1 VVRERILIVD
11 DDPLVR
17 DFVVQGLREAG
28 YEVFD
33 FADGKGV
40 VDAVAEHNI
49 DLAIVDVVLPDI
61 NGLELVKR
69 IRTLPRVGILIL
81 SGQDE
86 VTDRIVGLEVGAD
99 DYVTKPFRIRELLAR
114 VHSVLRRTGKVE
126 AATVNAAA
134 PQCYEFDGWFLDPSS
149 YTVRRPDGTEVDLT
163 TGEFKVL
170 EFLVAHPNR
179 FWDAR
184 QLSEMITAA
193 GVPTAV
199 MTVTSCIKRLRVQ
212 LGEDARHPRLIGT
225 VRGSGY
231 KFLPKV
237 ASVPAGTPRA

>member
-1 VVRERILIVD
+1 MRERILVVD

-17 DFVVQGLREAG
+17 DFIAEGLQEAG
-28 YEVFD
+28 YEVLSYGEGREVL
-33 FADGKGV
+33 A
-40 VDAVAEHNI
+40 ALPSNHI
-49 DLAIVDVVLPDI
+49 DLAIVDLLLPDT

-69 IRTLPRVGILIL
+69 IRQLPNVGIIIL
-81 SGQDE
+81 SAQDE

-99 DYVTKPFRIRELLAR
+99 DYMTKPFGMRELLAR
-114 VHSVLRRTGKVE
+114 VHSVLRRTGKIE
-126 AATVNAAA
+126 AAVVDADK
-134 PQCYEFDGWFLDPSS
+134 PQMYEFDGWSLDPSS
-149 YTVRRPDGTEVDLT
+149 YTVRRPDGSELQLT

-170 EFLVAHPNR
+170 EFLVRHPNR

-184 QLSEMITAA
+184 QLSEMISAS

-199 MTVTSCIKRLRVQ
+199 MTVTSCIKRLRGR

-237 ASVPAGTPRA
+237 ASIPGNATR

>member
-1 VVRERILIVD
+1 MRERILVVD

-17 DFVVQGLREAG
+17 EFVVQGLKDAG
-28 YEVFD
+28 YEVFA
-33 FADGKGV
+33 FAEGKDV
-40 VDAVAEHNI
+40 VAAVNSHNV
-49 DLAIVDVVLPDI
+49 DVAIVDVILPDI

-69 IRTLPRVGILIL
+69 IRQYPHVGILVL

-99 DYVTKPFRIRELLAR
+99 DYMTKPFRMRELLAR
-114 VHSVLRRTGKVE
+114 LHSVLRRTGKTE
-126 AATVNAAA
+126 KAAA
-134 PQCYEFDGWFLDPSS
+134 PAEGKQCYEFDGWQLDPSS
-149 YTVRRPDGTEVDLT
+149 YTVRRPDGSQLYLT

-179 FWDAR
+179 FWDAQ
-184 QLSEMITAA
+184 QLSEMITAS

-199 MTVTSCIKRLRVQ
+199 MTVTSCIKRLRVR

-237 ASVPAGTPRA
+237 VSIPANTHQ

>member
-1 VVRERILIVD
+1 MRERILVVD
-11 DDPLVR
+11 DDALVR
-17 DFVVQGLREAG
+17 DFIVQGLQDAQ
-28 YEVFD
+28 YEVLA
-33 FADGKGV
+33 FADGQQV
-40 VDAVAEHNI
+40 VDAVAAHGIN
-49 DLAIVDVVLPDI
+49 LAIVDMILPDM

-69 IRTLPRVGILIL
+69 IRQIPQVGIIIL

-99 DYVTKPFRIRELLAR
+99 DYVTKPFRMRELLAR
-114 VHSVLRRTGKVE
+114 VHSVLRRTRTAE
-126 AATVNAAA
+126 AVAAQA
-134 PQCYEFDGWFLDPSS
+134 QTSRSYEFDGWHLDPSS
-149 YTVRRPDGTEVDLT
+149 YTVRRPDGSELQLT

-170 EFLVAHPNR
+170 EILVTHPNR

-184 QLSEMITAA
+184 QISEVLSAN

-199 MTVTSCIKRLRVQ
+199 MTVTSCIKRLRGR

-237 ASVPAGTPRA
+237 ASVPGNATR